1 MLQHEDTEYY
11 YFKETEITDIREIQ
25 LQEKM
30 LECELMK
37 LELFSYK
44 ESMKLLEEKF
54 SSLEKS
60 CEFHQNSSEFW
71 ELRVTYW
78 KRSSDFWE
86 ECYNFSK
93 KRS

>member
-1 MLQHEDTEYY
+1 MLHSQDTEYY
-11 YFKETEITDIREIQ
+11 YFKEVEITDIREIQ

-44 ESMKLLEEKF
+44 ESMKLLEEKV